1 MPAGVFNRWIVAGGL
16 AASAAAGGNELRHLG
31 LLVDRRVVIDRRA
44 AALLKKS
51 HAVQTGLFF
60 DLLGLATVRLATFG
74 LATFGLAIGLAIGL
88 TIGLPIV
95 GRTVSLA
102 IVGLSIRLTILGL
115 AIVSLPMIGLA
126 TIALP
131 LGGLVLI
138 GLFATTTTLVG
149 RRMIAASLLRLT
161 AGLALLL
168 SRLIGL
174 AFFAIFAP
182 TEVVA
187 LDEAALGLD
196 HPIIVIGILPIGLG
210 QNAITGGRRLSGQ
223 RLIFVE
229 NLVRVAANPDVGAT
243 AIENLISIGRT
254 VRIVILGLVMVVV
267 STAATAAATIA
278 TAARPLTI
286 VWSH

>member
-1 MPAGVFNRWIVAGGL
+1 
-16 AASAAAGGNELRHLG
+16 
-31 LLVDRRVVIDRRA
+31 
-44 AALLKKS
+44 
-51 HAVQTGLFF
+51 
-60 DLLGLATVRLATFG
+60 LLGLATVRLATFG
-74 LATFGLAIGLAIGL
+74 LATLGL
-88 TIGLPIV
+88 TIGLAIV

-102 IVGLSIRLTILGL
+102 IVGLRIRLTILRL

-126 TIALP
+126 TIALT

-138 GLFATTTTLVG
+138 GLFATTTALVG

-187 LDEAALGLD
+187 LDEAALSLD
-196 HPIIVIGILPIGLG
+196 HPIIVIGILPVGLG

-243 AIENLISIGRT
+243 AIENLIPIGRT
-254 VRIVILGLVMVVV
+254 VRTVILGLVMVAVP
-267 STAATAAATIA
+267 TAATAAATTA